1 MNQKQHNQKT
11 ALEKAIFRLRCPHHN
26 KRRLF
31 VSSRKLYDLLS
42 PKMTYEEFAT
52 SIYWM
57 PIRMEVDYHYSEKSG
72 CYNLSISAVQAV
84 LVSYNSPKGW
94 ELFNELSDLIHNG
107 FSVIFNQEKSNE

>member
-11 ALEKAIFRLRCPHHN
+11 ALEKAIFRLRCPYHN

-31 VSSRKLYDLLS
+31 ISSRKLYDLLC
-42 PKMTYEEFAT
+42 PKMSYEEFAT

-72 CYNLSISAVQAV
+72 SYNLSISAVQAV

-94 ELFNELSDLIHNG
+94 ELFNELSDLIQNG
-107 FSVIFNQEKSNE
+107 FSVILEKEKNP